1 MIAMNDSAT
10 PRINRNCGRACGQ
23 LKTSEKYLPIRAQ
36 QDRKRKSV
44 KDGHIARWPPAV
56 GTSCF

>member
-44 KDGHIARWPPAV
+44 KDGHIAR
-56 GTSCF
+56 